1 MSRHHPRGT
10 CDVERQHFIIYFCL
24 ISDRLH
30 LMPGGPGQ
38 SARWNSFPGRPG
50 SWGGGICPHH
60 GPLQLLPKHPSLPTE
75 PFTGGLRIQRPPNTH
90 LTEPTCPSGS
100 WLLHCRELGLQVAVG
115 AFHTCLLA
123 MSSLDTSP
131 SPSPPH
137 HTCLSTEQ
145 VPTYHPLPVTPVCPQ
160 SGCPHT
166 ILWMLGM
173 QGLIWAVDDSCPSHT
188 HLAWAPARA
197 VSSAAVGCGGVD
209 TVPARGHRS
218 AGLER
223 RHPGHR

>member
-1 MSRHHPRGT
+1 
-10 CDVERQHFIIYFCL
+10 
-24 ISDRLH
+24 
-30 LMPGGPGQ
+30 MPGGPGQ

-137 HTCLSTEQ
+137 HTCLSTER
-145 VPTYHPLPVTPVCPQ
+145 VPTYHPLDA
-160 SGCPHT
+160 GHAGAD
-166 ILWMLGM
+166 L
-173 QGLIWAVDDSCPSHT
+173 
-188 HLAWAPARA
+188 
-197 VSSAAVGCGGVD
+197 GCGRQLPLPHSPGLGPCQGCVFSSCGVWGC
-209 TVPARGHRS
+209 GHS
-218 AGLER
+218 ASER
-223 RHPGHR
+223 PSLSWAGTKTPRTQVSC